1 MLPRLTFLLLSS
13 LTALGACSLLHPHL
27 TRPNISV
34 IAVEMRKGN
43 FLQQDFAV
51 KLHVENPND
60 RALPVQGLHVQLSVE
75 GEQIASGTSD
85 RAFIV
90 PAQGEADFDMTVTA
104 NLALALLKLG
114 NKLNNRAEGID
125 YELDG
130 AARVSLPFMNN
141 LPFHQ
146 SGTLSLKN

>member
-1 MLPRLTFLLLSS
+1 MLPRLMPLLSMLS
-13 LTALGACSLLHPHL
+13 MLGACSLLHPHL
-27 TRPNISV
+27 ERPTITV

-51 KLHVENPND
+51 KLHVQNPND
-60 RALPVQGLHVQLSVE
+60 RALPVEALHVQLSVE
-75 GEQIASGTSD
+75 GEEIASGSSD
-85 RAFIV
+85 RAFTV
-90 PAQGEADFDMTVTA
+90 PAAGEADFDMTVTA

-114 NKLNNRAEGID
+114 NKLNSHAEGID
-125 YELDG
+125 YELNG

-146 SGTLSLKN
+146 SGTLPLKN